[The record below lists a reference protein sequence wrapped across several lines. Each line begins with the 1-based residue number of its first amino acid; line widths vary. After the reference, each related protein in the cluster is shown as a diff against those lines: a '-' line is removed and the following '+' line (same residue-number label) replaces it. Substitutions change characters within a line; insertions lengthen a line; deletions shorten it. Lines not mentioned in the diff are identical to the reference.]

1 MGAGGRRS
9 RPWPAGAADR
19 AGVVLGARHPETPR
33 AASGCRP
40 GCQAPEATRAGLA
53 SSAARGGRRPMATT
67 AHRFDRSFALHA
79 RAAEV
84 LAGGVSTAFRA
95 FERPVPLTLASAQ
108 GARLTDVDGNELVD
122 FVCGM
127 GPIILGHG
135 HPHVVAAVSEAAGRL
150 QQAGAQSEAEV
161 ALAEQLRVAMPSLE
175 RLRFGLSG
183 SAAVD

>member
-1 MGAGGRRS
+1 MGSGERRS

-53 SSAARGGRRPMATT
+53 SSAARGGCRPMATT

-84 LAGGVSTAFRA
+84 LAGGVSTALPA
-95 FERPVPLTLASAQ
+95 LERPVPLTLAPAQ
-108 GARLTDVDGNELVD
+108 GAPPTAVDRHEPGD
-122 FVCGM
+122 FVCGV
-127 GPIILGHG
+127 GAVILRHR
-135 HPHVVAAVSEAAGRL
+135 P
-150 QQAGAQSEAEV
+150 
-161 ALAEQLRVAMPSLE
+161 P
-175 RLRFGLSG
+175 
-183 SAAVD
+183 